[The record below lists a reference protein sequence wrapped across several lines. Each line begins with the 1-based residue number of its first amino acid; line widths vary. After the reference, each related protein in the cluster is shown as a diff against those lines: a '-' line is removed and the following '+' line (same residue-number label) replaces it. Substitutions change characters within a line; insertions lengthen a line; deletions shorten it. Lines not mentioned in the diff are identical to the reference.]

1 MKKLTYFL
9 VTILVTLTLTFT
21 VSCGGGGGGGGATGP
36 AAPSSTPTNTSSA
49 PVLSSAA
56 DVVSFKFERSENDP
70 ALSAL
75 SDDLTGNSPD
85 NQNII
90 VSYNYGTLDTQPPLK
105 PTIQVSPSAQII
117 NDGFVETDA
126 TTNTWTLE
134 SPADFFNNSVSFT
147 VKAEN
152 GNEKEWTV
160 SLEENAPGVYNIHY
174 YKSPTEQIINS
185 PFPATYNESE
195 GINFNNYTSE
205 YNKVCLNN
213 YYFDGWCEEN
223 GSLVNSWGD
232 GDKTGDVNLYA
243 KWRPAPYAD
252 LTNHKI
258 FANGLP
264 VTVKSNGSVTMVYF
278 TTNNQEKPLSAVNE
292 EYFDFTGFD
301 LYAGTSGDTYAAN
314 IDDPAYGT
322 YSDTNTGTLTITGG
336 KLNNV
341 YGGSG
346 NNSNTP
352 LQNGSSISLSGNPVI
367 GNKKKTGI
375 WLSSFTDHT
384 VSVDNTVTATNDG
397 KITLIA
403 TSGSS
408 GNDVIV
414 QASGSYTTKNQYTL
428 RNNHTTSTIVLD
440 NSGNNVIVKSGISM
454 TDQDSIT
461 WAVDPEDGNS
471 YFTLGEDIFQ
481 SGGTIL
487 SIGVEDGYFKVPS
500 TTVNNPTGGAV
511 LGLFD
516 MAILYSDDNLNEYLD
531 ETGLTTSLKLKYV
544 QFKSETGD
552 MTDIAASTFLSNVH
566 FFIQPG
572 KSNVKIKLNLQTVS
586 LSAIENAGVTYYNGS
601 FYKIVQESVNWSA
614 ALAAAQSQSNMF
626 NGLTGYLM
634 TITSPI
640 ENMFIYDRVYKKQGI
655 SQSDARG
662 WIGAEKQG
670 DVWKWVCGPEA
681 GTAFYEHDSSKA
693 DPTINGRFASW
704 DSFKDRMRNNLW
716 STYDD
721 MPGINTVGTPS
732 PLYTRTNQNSNK
744 NAIKTLENTHPE
756 DKWYWPYEKRG
767 EGKWYVDWNHPF
779 ADQCTNTHA
788 YYTGIYVWGHEGGN
802 HGYIIEYSSYN
813 GQGGTPT
820 APVLVAEQT
829 YSQSSQN

>member
-9 VTILVTLTLTFT
+9 VTILVILTLTFT

-90 VSYNYGTLDTQPPLK
+90 VAYNYGTLDAQPSLK
-105 PTIQVSPSAQII
+105 PTIKVSPSAQII
-117 NDGFVETDA
+117 DDGFVEADA
-126 TTNTWTLE
+126 NTNTWTLE

-195 GINFNNYTSE
+195 GINFINYTSE

-258 FANGLP
+258 FANGIP
-264 VTVKSNGSVTMVYF
+264 VTVKTNASSTMVYF
-278 TTNNQEKPLSAVNE
+278 NDANGNEKSLYAVNE
-292 EYFDFTGFD
+292 NYTDFTGFD
-301 LYAGTSGDTYAAN
+301 LYAGTSTDNSDN
-314 IDDPAYGT
+314 IN
-322 YSDTNTGTLTITGG
+322 YSNSIINGNITITGG
-336 KLNNV
+336 TLNNI
-341 YGGSG
+341 YGG
-346 NNSNTP
+346 NEIYPYAP
-352 LQNGSSISLSGNPVI
+352 LGTSTIELSGNPEI
-367 GNKKKTGI
+367 GDKNKKGI
-375 WLSSFTDHT
+375 ILSSFTE
-384 VSVDNTVTATNDG
+384 NTVKAKGSITNANG
-397 KITLIA
+397 EITLIA
-403 TSGSS
+403 PAGIHAGT
-408 GNDVIV
+408 DVV
-414 QASGSYTTKNQYTL
+414 QEAGATPAVANYTL
-428 RNNHTTSTIVLD
+428 RDSFGNETIELVSAT
-440 NSGNNVIVKSGISM
+440 SGNNLVVKESVGLPDVIDINN
-454 TDQDSIT
+454 
-461 WAVDPEDGNS
+461 WANDPVDGS
-471 YFTLGEDIFQ
+471 YFTVGTGHIH
-481 SGGTIL
+481 SNGTIL
-487 SIGVEDGYFKVPS
+487 SIGVEDGFFKVPY
-500 TTVNNPTGGAV
+500 TDITNAD
-511 LGLFD
+511 FD
-516 MAILYSDDNLNEYLD
+516 MAIEYTNNSLNKYHDN
-531 ETGLTTSLKLKYV
+531 TGLTTSMKLKYV
-544 QFKSETGD
+544 QFKSLSGNISAD
-552 MTDIAASTFLSNVH
+552 DASDFLANIH
-566 FFIQPG
+566 FFIEPG
-572 KSNVKIKLNLQTVS
+572 KTQVKIKLNLQTVP
-586 LSAIENAGVTYYNGS
+586 LQTITNAGVTYYNGS
-601 FYKIVQESVNWSA
+601 FYKIDQTQKTWNQA
-614 ALAAAQSQSNMF
+614 RDAAQATTF

-640 ENMFIYDRVYKKQGI
+640 ENMFIYDRVYKAQGI
-655 SQSDARG
+655 NQSNARG

-681 GTAFYEHDSSKA
+681 GTPFYEHDSSKA
-693 DPTINGRFASW
+693 DPTIAGRFAAW
-704 DSFKDRMRNNLW
+704 DSFKDRMRNGTW
-716 STYDD
+716 SLYPE
-721 MPGINTVGTPS
+721 MPGIDNGNA
-732 PLYTRTNQNSNK
+732 LYTRSNESA
-744 NAIKTLENTHPE
+744 NVNTIITLANNHEN
-756 DKWYWPYEKRG
+756 DKWFWPDEKK
-767 EGKWYVDWNHPF
+767 GKWYLDWNHPF
-779 ADQCTNTHA
+779 DSKCTSTHA
-788 YYTGIYVWGHEGGN
+788 YYTGIYVWGNEGGN
-802 HGYIIEYSSYN
+802 HGYIIEYTSYN
-813 GQGGTPT
+813 GPGGTPT